1 MRVYAWVMLLGVLLS
16 GVVWGQAEGE
26 VESVG
31 FQGYYRPECWTP
43 MLIRLRSKT
52 DTAVTVQ
59 IRVYQED
66 MDRDRVVAVKNISL
80 TPSVDGR
87 GGDQRFWMYFRPQP
101 VEGGLSDPANGGD
114 MKTLQQQLKV
124 VLCDSGGRAISHLP
138 ITQAPRRVD
147 TEPQSGRPLGTRMVL
162 CINDGMQ
169 QPTWREYE
177 TVEGL
182 NQTPS
187 FIPMRSRDLPEDVRG
202 YEAVDAIVWLSAVA
216 PDPRKP
222 AEELKYR
229 AIEDY
234 VRHGGMLVVCQGSE
248 VSQLKGFEG
257 ILPVTDMQTRETDDL
272 SPLPE
277 MARMS
282 PPSTTRSD
290 LKYRMGFARARSK
303 AQVEIKKRWPAGAD
317 SPAAEAPYVARWALG
332 MGCVTWVAQDLSEP
346 SLTRAVRGGWVYVW
360 DTVLGWRND
369 PQRAGPNAQ
378 EVTAYGRSGSAV
390 DVGAAV
396 LRGQSMSL
404 RVSAY
409 VLLAV
414 GFFVVYWVL
423 AGPVMTMVLGARKL
437 AMLNWFAFGAI
448 ALVAA
453 GLSLVVT
460 RIIQSQSPKLDH
472 ITLVRV
478 AADGPVTVQSRVG
491 LYVPSDGTKRLEIR
505 DFEPRTVNWITPF
518 PIHPWTLAKKGGA
531 RFLAMK
537 EYDLPIE
544 DGATVA
550 PVRLDMPWRSTQKQ
564 LETNWTGR
572 LECRIDGKLTFT
584 MGVLPELYGVLT
596 NQSGVDLKDI
606 YLVYCAPSPAY
617 IRNVEVPYMDRVV
630 YVPKWAKGE
639 SLELSK
645 RLDSRESLRIG
656 KPDQFG
662 SGVPGGSDKVIDG
675 LIEPSHGPADRLRL
689 REGWANYWYS
699 DGGLAGGMQDITGLN
714 DSAAGYRTSL
724 PLLSMSA
731 RIPPMRNTQLQDDGN
746 RKRFRPDRREL
757 LALNGRAFDVS
768 SAVAAGHMVILA
780 HSDGPMPVPL
790 ELDGNKI
797 TGNGVV
803 FYQFVLP
810 LERK

>member
-1 MRVYAWVMLLGVLLS
+1 MLLGLLLS
-16 GVVWGQAEGE
+16 GVALGQAEGE

-31 FQGYYRPECWTP
+31 FGGYYRPDCWTS

-52 DTAVTVQ
+52 DTAVTLQ

-101 VEGGLSDPANGGD
+101 VDGGLSDPANGGD
-114 MKTLQQQLKV
+114 KKTLEQQLKV

-138 ITQAPRRVD
+138 ITQVPRRVD
-147 TEPQSGRPLGTRMVL
+147 TQVQSGRPLGTRMVL
-162 CINDGMQ
+162 CVNDGMH
-169 QPTWREYE
+169 QPTWHEYDA
-177 TVEGL
+177 VDGL
-182 NQTPS
+182 SQTPS
-187 FIPMRSRDLPEDVRG
+187 FIPMQQRDLPEDVRG
-202 YEAVDAIVWLSAVA
+202 YEAVDAIVWLNATA
-216 PDPRKP
+216 PDPHKP

-229 AIEDY
+229 AIEDF
-234 VRHGGMLVVCQGSE
+234 VRRGGMLVVCQGSE
-248 VSQLKGFEG
+248 VSQIKGFEG
-257 ILPVTDMQTRETDDL
+257 ILPVTEMQTRQTDELD
-272 SPLPE
+272 PLPQ

-282 PPSTTRSD
+282 RPPTTRPD
-290 LKYRMGFARARSK
+290 LKYRVGFARARAG
-303 AQVEIKKRWPAGAD
+303 AQVEVKKRWGAGGE
-317 SPAAEAPYVARWALG
+317 SPAVEAPYLARWALG
-332 MGCVTWVAQDLSEP
+332 MGCVTWVAQDLSE
-346 SLTRAVRGGWVYVW
+346 SSIARAVPSGWVYVW

-369 PQRAGPNAQ
+369 PQRIRPNAP
-378 EVTAYGRSGSAV
+378 ELTAYSRTGSSV
-390 DVGAAV
+390 DVGEAV
-396 LRGQSMSL
+396 LRPQSMSR

-423 AGPVMTMVLGARKL
+423 AGPVMTMALGARKL
-437 AMLNWFAFGAI
+437 ASLNWFAFGAI

-460 RIIQSQSPKLDH
+460 LIIQSQSPQLEH

-478 AADGPVTVQSRVG
+478 PVEGPVTVQSRIG

-518 PIHPWTLAKKGGA
+518 PIHPWTLAQKSRA

-537 EYDLPIE
+537 EYDLPI
-544 DGATVA
+544 DDAATVA

-572 LECRIDGKLTFT
+572 LECRIDGKPMF
-584 MGVLPELYGVLT
+584 MPGVLPELYGVLT
-596 NQSGVDLKDI
+596 NQSGADLKDV
-606 YLVYCAPSPAY
+606 YLVYSAPSPAY
-617 IRNVEVPYMDRVV
+617 IRDVPSVDRVV
-630 YVPKWAKGE
+630 YVPKWPAGQ
-639 SLELSK
+639 SLELAR
-645 RLDSRESLRIG
+645 RLDTKESLRIG
-656 KPDQFG
+656 RPDLLG
-662 SGVPGGSDKVIDG
+662 NGLPGSDRVVEG
-675 LIEPSHGPADRLRL
+675 LIEPVHRPADQLRP
-689 REGWANYWYS
+689 REGWVNHWYS
-699 DGGLAGGMQDITGLN
+699 DGGLAGGMSEMSGLN
-714 DSAAGYRTSL
+714 DSGSGYRTSL
-724 PLLSMSA
+724 PLLSISA
-731 RIPPMRNTQLQDDGN
+731 RIPPMRNTPLPDEGN
-746 RKRFRPDRREL
+746 LKRFRSDRREL
-757 LALNGRAFDVS
+757 LWLNGRAFDVS
-768 SAVAAGHMVILA
+768 SAVTAGNLVVLA

-797 TGNGVV
+797 AGKGVV